1 MIATP
6 RHNGTTDPPPRP
18 PGRRVR
24 VLVNGVH
31 AHSGGGATYL
41 RNMLPALAADPE
53 LELHLVLH
61 QGQLAVL
68 GPLEARIRVHA
79 LGFKNG
85 FYRRLL
91 WEQAALPFLA
101 RRLGADVTFSPANFG
116 PLLAPAPVV
125 LLRNALAVAET
136 ERRFAKRLYWR
147 VLGAMTALSLLGCR
161 RAIAVS
167 EYAAGTLTGRLPAF
181 VKRRVTVV
189 HHGIGPPFAPPP
201 EGAVR
206 EDFVLA
212 VGDLYVQK
220 NLHGLLEAFDGLR
233 RRFPDI
239 RLKIAGRAVDRDYA
253 ARLEDI
259 IAVRAL
265 GPHVEMLGE
274 VAPARLAEL
283 YRRCQLF
290 VFPSFVETFGMP
302 LVEAM
307 ASGAPIVSSNA
318 AAMPEVLSDAA
329 LFFAPG
335 DTAAMAARLA
345 EALNDD
351 ALRRRLAEQALA
363 RAGQF
368 SWQEAAGRTA
378 QVLKAAPRRSHLSA

>member
-1 MIATP
+1 M
-6 RHNGTTDPPPRP
+6 
-18 PGRRVR
+18 
-24 VLVNGVH
+24 
-31 AHSGGGATYL
+31 
-41 RNMLPALAADPE
+41 
-53 LELHLVLH
+53 
-61 QGQLAVL
+61 
-68 GPLEARIRVHA
+68 
-79 LGFKNG
+79 
-85 FYRRLL
+85 
-91 WEQAALPFLA
+91 
-101 RRLGADVTFSPANFG
+101 
-116 PLLAPAPVV
+116 
-125 LLRNALAVAET
+125 
-136 ERRFAKRLYWR
+136 
-147 VLGAMTALSLLGCR
+147 
-161 RAIAVS
+161 
-167 EYAAGTLTGRLPAF
+167 
-181 VKRRVTVV
+181 
-189 HHGIGPPFAPPP
+189 
-201 EGAVR
+201 
-206 EDFVLA
+206 LA

>member
-6 RHNGTTDPPPRP
+6 RHNGTTDPRP
-18 PGRRVR
+18 GAPGRRVR

-31 AHSGGGATYL
+31 AHSGGGVTYL
-41 RNMLPALAADPE
+41 RNMLPMLAADPE
-53 LELHLVLH
+53 LELHLIVH
-61 QGQLAVL
+61 EEQLALL
-68 GPLEARIRVHA
+68 GPLDARLHVHA
-79 LGFKNG
+79 LGFRNG
-85 FYRRLL
+85 FFCRLL
-91 WEQAALPFLA
+91 WEQAALPFLV

-125 LLRNALAVAET
+125 LLRNTLAVAET
-136 ERRFAKRLYWR
+136 ETRFSKRLYWR
-147 VLGAMTALSLLGCR
+147 GLGAMTALSLLGCR

-167 EYAAGTLTGRLPAF
+167 EYAARVLTRRLPAF
-181 VKRRVTVV
+181 VERRVAVV

-201 EGAVR
+201 EGAER

-212 VGDLYVQK
+212 VADLYVQK
-220 NLHGLLEAFDGLR
+220 NLHGLLDALDTLKD
-233 RRFPDI
+233 RFPDI
-239 RLKIAGRAVDRDYA
+239 RLKVAGRAVDHDYE
-253 ARLEDI
+253 ARLKDI

-265 GPHVEMLGE
+265 RPHVEMLGD
-274 VAPARLAEL
+274 VAPERLAEL
-283 YRRCQLF
+283 YRACALF

-318 AAMPEVLSDAA
+318 AAMPEVLGEAA
-329 LFFAPG
+329 LFFQPG

-345 EALNDD
+345 EALGDG
-351 ALRRRLAEQALA
+351 ALRRRLGALALA

-368 SWQEAAGRTA
+368 SWQEAARRTA
-378 QVLKAAPRRSHLSA
+378 AVLKAAPRRNSLSA

>member
-6 RHNGTTDPPPRP
+6 RHNGTTEARPRP
-18 PGRRVR
+18 PSRRIR

-31 AHSGGGATYL
+31 AHSGGGVTYL

-53 LELHLVLH
+53 LELHLVVH
-61 QGQLAVL
+61 EGQLTLL
-68 GPLEARIRVHA
+68 GPLDGRIRVHA

-101 RRLGADVTFSPANFG
+101 RRLAADVTFSPANFG

-167 EYAAGTLTGRLPAF
+167 EYAARALTGRLPAF
-181 VKRRVTVV
+181 VKRRVAVV
-189 HHGIGPPFAPPP
+189 HHGIGAPFAPPP
-201 EGAVR
+201 EGLVR

-220 NLHGLLEAFDGLR
+220 NLHGLLEALDVLR
-233 RRFPDI
+233 GRFPGI
-239 RLKIAGRAVDRDYA
+239 RLKVAGRAVDRDYE
-253 ARLEDI
+253 ARLKDI

-265 GPHVEMLGE
+265 GPHVELLGGMPPE
-274 VAPARLAEL
+274 RLADL
-283 YRRCQLF
+283 YRRCALF

-318 AAMPEVLSDAA
+318 AAMPEVLGDAA

-345 EALNDD
+345 EALEDG
-351 ALRRRLAEQALA
+351 ALRRRLGVRALA

-368 SWQEAAGRTA
+368 SWQEAARRTA
-378 QVLKAAPRRSHLSA
+378 QVLKAAPRRGRLSA